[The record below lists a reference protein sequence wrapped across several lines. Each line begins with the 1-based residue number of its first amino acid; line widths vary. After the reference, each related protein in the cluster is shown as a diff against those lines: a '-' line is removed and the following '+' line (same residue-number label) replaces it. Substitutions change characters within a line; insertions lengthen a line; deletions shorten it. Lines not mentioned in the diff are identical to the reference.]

1 MFVQVGREEKG
12 AGRGK
17 NGEMDKESDS
27 HLDCKFVLTFD
38 LDLDKMKQNTLFT
51 LVDMLMQ
58 YEIVSVNIFQAV

>member
-38 LDLDKMKQNTLFT
+38 LDLDKMKQNTPLT

>member
-1 MFVQVGREEKG
+1 
-12 AGRGK
+12 
-17 NGEMDKESDS
+17 MDKESDS

-38 LDLDKMKQNTLFT
+38 LDLDKMKQNTPLT